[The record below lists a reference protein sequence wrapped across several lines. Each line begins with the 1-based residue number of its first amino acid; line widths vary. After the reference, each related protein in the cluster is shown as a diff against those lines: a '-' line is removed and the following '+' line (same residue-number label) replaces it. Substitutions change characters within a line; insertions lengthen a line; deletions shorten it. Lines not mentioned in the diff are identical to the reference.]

1 MRKLLRVVW
10 HALTVL
16 GLLMVVVT
24 LVPVDSWY
32 ATALAGEWNDPRGD
46 TLIVLGG
53 GTVGEEG
60 LIGLG
65 SYWRTVYAVRAWRQ
79 GRFRQMIITGEG
91 AAPAM
96 RDFAV
101 AYGVPAASIR
111 IDDKAASTRENALN
125 VAGML
130 DAKAGTKTLL
140 TSDYHMF
147 RAHRAFEKAGIDVAP
162 VPFPDA
168 GKRAGRWYE
177 RWPVFIDLCRESVKI
192 AYYKV
197 RGWI

>member
-1 MRKLLRVVW
+1 MRKLLRVAW
-10 HALTVL
+10 QAIAFL
-16 GLLMVVVT
+16 GLLMLLVT
-24 LVPVDSWY
+24 VIPVDSWY
-32 ATALAGEWNDPRGD
+32 ARALAGQWNDPRGD

-53 GTVGEEG
+53 GTVGEG

-101 AYGVPAASIR
+101 AYGVPATSIR
-111 IDDKAASTRENALN
+111 VEDKARSTRDNALY
-125 VAGML
+125 VARML
-130 DAKAGTKTLL
+130 DANAGTKALL

-147 RAHRAFEKAGIDVAP
+147 RARRAFEKAGVGVVP
-162 VPFPDA
+162 LPFPDV
-168 GKRAGRWYE
+168 GKSAQRWYN
-177 RWPVFIDLCRESVKI
+177 RWPAFIDLCRETVKI
-192 AYYKV
+192 GYYKV